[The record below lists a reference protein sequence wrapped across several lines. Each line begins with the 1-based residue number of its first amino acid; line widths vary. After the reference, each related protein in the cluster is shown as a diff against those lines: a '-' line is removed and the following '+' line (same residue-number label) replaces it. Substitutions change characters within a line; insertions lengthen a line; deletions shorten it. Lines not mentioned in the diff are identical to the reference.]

1 MEKAIA
7 YKFTL
12 KEAEERLQ
20 DCLDNRELRLVCKG
34 RFYHAESDEQCLDGA
49 EIDERFTQ
57 IIGVESGEHY
67 VTDDGLVFL
76 VDN

>member
-1 MEKAIA
+1 MEKVIA

-12 KEAEERLQ
+12 KEAEEKIQ
-20 DCLDNRELRLVCKG
+20 DCLDNKELKLIYKG
-34 RFYHAESDEQCLDGA
+34 RFYYAESDSQCLDGA
-49 EIDERFTQ
+49 EIDERFAQ
-57 IIGVESGEHY
+57 ILGVESGEHC